1 MAAKSRTR
9 LAPGE
14 IALIE
19 RLVEAGALVAVPA
32 FGSAKPHRVMTAALD
47 PAGDRILL
55 YLSTKPTLL
64 EDAAATSNTKSKSR
78 RRAGKRAARKKTA

>member
-1 MAAKSRTR
+1 MAAKPRTR

-55 YLSTKPTLL
+55 YLSAKPTLL
-64 EDAAATSNTKSKSR
+64 ENAAAKSKPR
-78 RRAGKRAARKKTA
+78 RRGAKRAAR